1 MTMDLTRG
9 AFFSAYLRALNSRQ
23 LDALRGWQDSRLA
36 DSPCED
42 VVLDATR
49 KKRTI
54 YLEQKR
60 RSENVLQT

>member
-36 DSPCED
+36 DGPGKD
-42 VVLDATR
+42 VIADALT

-60 RSENVLQT
+60 RESI